1 MFCIIKFLNN
11 HTQRKENIIQY
22 HNNRPE
28 DVMNI
33 IIVGCGKVGST
44 LAGQLSQEG
53 HDISIIDI
61 NDQVVEEFSNSYDV
75 MGVTGNGASYTIQ
88 KAAGIEKAHLLIA
101 VTGSDELNL
110 LCCLIAR
117 KAGNCKTIAKV
128 RNPIYNRE
136 IGFIKEELGLSMAIN
151 PEYEA
156 AREMTRILRFP
167 SVIDINTFNKGKV
180 ELLTFKINKGS
191 VLHNMKLPEI
201 ESKLKCDILV
211 CMVERGEEVI
221 IPNGEFVLAEG
232 DKISIIAPHKKA
244 TEFFVKIGMMNNP
257 VKNSMIVGG
266 ADIAY
271 YLEKDLKR
279 CEELSELL
287 PEAMIINGDGT
298 DKDLLIEEGITE
310 AESFASLTGIDEQN
324 VLLSLYAD
332 SKMNG
337 KIITKVNR
345 IAFDEVLD
353 NLNLG
358 SIIYP
363 KYITLH
369 YILQY
374 VRAMNNSI
382 GSNVETLYKI
392 KKDKAEALEFCVNE
406 GSKLVGIPLEKL
418 NLKDNLIICCINRKG
433 KVITPKGQDCIKKG
447 DHVIIVTTNVGLH
460 DLSDILRS

>member
-1 MFCIIKFLNN
+1 
-11 HTQRKENIIQY
+11 
-22 HNNRPE
+22 
-28 DVMNI
+28 
-33 IIVGCGKVGST
+33 
-44 LAGQLSQEG
+44 
-53 HDISIIDI
+53 
-61 NDQVVEEFSNSYDV
+61 

-201 ESKLKCDILV
+201 ESKLNKILSKKQS
-211 CMVERGEEVI
+211 EFEKSIVI

-271 YLEKDLKR
+271 YLADNLSKYGISITMIEKDLKR

-406 GSKLVGIPLEKL
+406 GSKLIGIPLEKL